1 MCHFF
6 RGLLLVHNL
15 MLSQNDVTVDFS
27 QNTMPRGR
35 STSKTTRKRARR
47 ASSTPARAAL
57 PTTGRIINQGNQ
69 WALASPYAYLRTFDP
84 FPSRMSC
91 RLRYSSGVS
100 LSTTGA
106 IATYLF
112 RANSIFDPD
121 YSGIGHQP
129 YGHDTYASIY
139 NKYIVKASY
148 ITVSLVSNST
158 QGMLGISLT
167 DDNTVN
173 GDWNTVR
180 ETKGTK
186 YIPLTFTGA
195 PTVTNSFKADY
206 LDPSQKDLM
215 QASFGANPN
224 QVQFYHIWYDSKNP
238 TTESAIDI
246 VVNITYDVDVCELK
260 DLGQS

>member
-1 MCHFF
+1 
-6 RGLLLVHNL
+6 
-15 MLSQNDVTVDFS
+15 MLSQTDVTVPFS
-27 QNTMPRGR
+27 QNSMPRGR
-35 STSKTTRKRARR
+35 STSRTTRKRSRYGSR
-47 ASSTPARAAL
+47 SASSTGRSL
-57 PTTGRIINQGNQ
+57 TTRGRIINQGNQ
-69 WALASPYAYLRTFDP
+69 WAFASPLSYLRTFDP

-91 RLRYSSGVS
+91 RLRYCSNVS
-100 LSTTGA
+100 LVTTGG

-121 YSGIGHQP
+121 YSGVGHQP

-139 NKYIVKASY
+139 NKYIVKGAW

-158 QGMLGISLT
+158 QGMLGVSLT

-173 GDWNTVR
+173 GDYNTIR

-195 PTVTNSFKADY
+195 PSVTNQFKIDY
-206 LDPSQKDLM
+206 LDSSQRELM
-215 QASFGANPN
+215 QANFGANPN
-224 QVQFYHIWYDSKNP
+224 QVQYFHVWYLSKNGA
-238 TTESAIDI
+238 TESGIDAT
-246 VVNITYDVDVCELK
+246 VNITYDVDVCELK